1 MVKVLFVCSGNIC
14 RSPTAEGVF
23 RELLRR
29 EGLDHLVTTDSAGTH
44 DYHLGEPPDPRSCQA
59 ARGRGIDI
67 GDLRARKVGREDFVA
82 FDYVLAM
89 DRGHY
94 RQLEAQCP
102 APLRH
107 RLRMFMSF
115 APDFGIAEVPD
126 PYYGDDFGFERVL
139 DMCEAA
145 AAGLLAE
152 IRANIMER

>member
-23 RELLRR
+23 RALLRR
-29 EGLDHLVTTDSAGTH
+29 EGIDHLVSTDSAGTH
-44 DYHLGEPPDPRSCQA
+44 DYHLGDPPDPRSQQA
-59 ARGRGIDI
+59 ARVRGVDID
-67 GDLRARKVGREDFVA
+67 DLRARKVRREDFEA

-89 DRGHY
+89 DRGHF
-94 RQLEAQCP
+94 RQLEALCP
-102 APLRH
+102 PALKH

-115 APDFGIAEVPD
+115 APDFGAAEVPD
-126 PYYGDDFGFERVL
+126 PYYGDDNGFERVL

-145 AAGLLAE
+145 AAGLLTE